1 MKLIKLIEQDERGS
15 WYEDEYGAEVFVPNE
30 G

>member
-1 MKLIKLIEQDERGS
+1 MKLIKLIEQDEQGS

-30 G
+30 